1 MIGIRHFHLT
11 RSAIGTTFKSDT
23 AVFIEQQ
30 EPCNQHHCILLKEED
45 MNDRQPH
52 SGNPCKKRIKSARK
66 AVTALCAGMATS
78 GAVFGFTIDTGNPDL
93 SVRWDN
99 TVKYNASW
107 RVEKQ
112 DAKGPASNTGAQINT
127 DDGDRNF
134 GRGLISNRLDLLSEF
149 DLRYRNNMG
158 IRVSGAAWYD
168 QVYNESNDRSPAYA
182 WTLNQRSVAFD
193 AFTRATEKLHG
204 RKAEFL
210 DAFVYG
216 RTEIGGKGLNL
227 KAGRFTQL
235 YGESLFFG
243 ANGIA
248 GAQTPLDLARAL
260 SVPNSQFKEVAR
272 PVGQVSAQLQI
283 SPDVSIGAYYQY
295 EWRASRLPGAGSYFA
310 FADFP
315 GAGGEYLYGPFGPN
329 GTLRRGADLEAKD
342 SGQGGVQVKFRAG
355 DTEYGFY
362 AAQFHDKL
370 PQFYVRPGVNA
381 DPAAGVDGDYVLVYA
396 ENIRTIGASFATL
409 LGETNVSGEL
419 SLRENQPLVASG
431 NIALGLGGADNDE
444 RASFPKG
451 KTMHL
456 NLSAIT
462 VLPANALWD
471 GAAFVGEFAYNRVLS
486 VTDNRAALD
495 PNATREASAL
505 QFVFTPEYFQVA
517 PGLDLQ
523 VPIGVSYGLAGR
535 SSVNG
540 VLFPSENGGSL
551 SIGVKADYRKTW
563 QGGLNYTHYI
573 GASGSVV
580 NPAGELSY
588 DNFHGDR
595 NFISLTIQRTF

>member
-1 MIGIRHFHLT
+1 MLYKQSRFN
-11 RSAIGTTFKSDT
+11 FNF
-23 AVFIEQQ
+23 V
-30 EPCNQHHCILLKEED
+30 
-45 MNDRQPH
+45 PH
-52 SGNPCKKRIKSARK
+52 VLPGSK
-66 AVTALCAGMATS
+66 AVAIVCAGMAVS
-78 GAVFGFTIDTGNPDL
+78 GAAFGLTIDTGNPDV
-93 SVRWDN
+93 SMRWDN

-112 DAKGPASNTGAQINT
+112 ETSGPASDTGARINT
-127 DDGDRNF
+127 NDGDRNF

-158 IRVSGAAWYD
+158 VRVSGAAWYD
-168 QVYNESNDRSPAYA
+168 QVYNQSHDRSRTHA
-182 WTLNQRSVAFD
+182 WSLNQRSADFD
-193 AFTRATEKLHG
+193 EFTKATEKLHG

-216 RTEIGGKGLNL
+216 RTEIAGKGLNL

-235 YGESLFFG
+235 YGETLFFG

-283 SPDVSIGAYYQY
+283 SPDVSVGAYYQY
-295 EWRASRLPGAGSYFA
+295 EWRESRLPGAGSYFS
-310 FADFP
+310 FADFA
-315 GAGGEYLYGPFGPN
+315 GAGGELLFGPFGPN
-329 GTLRRGADLEAKD
+329 GTLHRGNDLDAKD
-342 SGQGGVQVKFRAG
+342 SGQGGIQVKFRVG
-355 DTEYGFY
+355 DTEYGLY

-370 PQFYVRPGVNA
+370 PQFYVRPGLNA
-381 DPAAGVDGDYVLVYA
+381 DPASGTDGDYVLVFA
-396 ENIRTIGASFATL
+396 ENIRTVGASFATL
-409 LGETNVSGEL
+409 LGDANVSGEI
-419 SLRENQPLVASG
+419 SFRENQPLVATG
-431 NIALGLGGADNDE
+431 NVALGLGGADNDK
-444 RASFPKG
+444 RATFPKG
-451 KTMHL
+451 KTLHL
-456 NLSAIT
+456 SLSAIT

-471 GAAFVGEFAYNRVLS
+471 GASFVGEFAYNRVLS
-486 VTDNRAALD
+486 VTKNKAVLD
-495 PNATREASAL
+495 PNATREASAV
-505 QFVFTPEYFQVA
+505 QFVFTPEYFQVR

-540 VLFPSENGGSL
+540 VLFPSEKGGSL

-573 GASGSVV
+573 GSSGSIV
-580 NPAGELSY
+580 NPAGALSY